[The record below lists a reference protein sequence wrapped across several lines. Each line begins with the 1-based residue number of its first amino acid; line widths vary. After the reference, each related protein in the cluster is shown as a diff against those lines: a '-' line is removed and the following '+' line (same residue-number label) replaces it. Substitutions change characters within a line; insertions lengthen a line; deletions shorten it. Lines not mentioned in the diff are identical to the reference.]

1 MWKKIKY
8 IRAKKKSQYIRGILV
23 RQKKPNCLI
32 ASKPT
37 GTFQMYYLVWT
48 CSISFSNINLVLQV
62 PL

>member
-37 GTFQMYYLVWT
+37 GTSQMYYLV
-48 CSISFSNINLVLQV
+48 
-62 PL
+62 